1 MANEF
6 TIHLQHHFFP
16 VFGVSLRMAISFPS
30 FGIGGRILLLGILR
44 FFEKHMK
51 EFEPPECTF
60 LPEGPMLMAFTFQPS
75 GIPRTS
81 RSMAL
86 DRLYLQARCRIMFN
100 PQWKQHIQRC

>member
-60 LPEGPMLMAFTFQPS
+60 LPEGPMLMAFAVWGCVHISAFRDSTDFQVYGP
-75 GIPRTS
+75 
-81 RSMAL
+81 
-86 DRLYLQARCRIMFN
+86 
-100 PQWKQHIQRC
+100 